1 MAADTSFLGKIDPNV
16 NEQLMT
22 AQQQLAL
29 AQALRGNSLQPI
41 SAPPGQNARISPL
54 SALAQV
60 LNGYNSKG
68 MIQDAT
74 HNLAG
79 AEAQVGQNRL
89 QMMAQLLGGGSQA
102 PAAPAGGD
110 APLSSAPQA
119 SMPGAAP
126 AAPAAPPQAAPP
138 QAGSVPNPMQD
149 PEWRRMAMAEQLGM
163 MPAGTAEGY
172 AKAKYGVAAPTDQ
185 MKNDTWSGVTPQQRA
200 GITTATTMAPD
211 QSRVQVGPDGKP
223 QLAMVAP
230 NPDKNMQFQVGPN
243 GQVAAAPIP
252 GAPAAAASMAGSTEK
267 ATADAAIRDV
277 KLPTGEVVPVRAGA
291 AADVG
296 GAQAGVAPAWTGGK
310 LSGIAIQKLELASQ
324 RGDKDAAAAL
334 TAYNAAQQPRLG
346 QATGAKESIEGM
358 SKKWEEL
365 AANNGSSQQAISF
378 LSNIK
383 QLAGTAITGT
393 ASDKIAFANGLLAK
407 AGISDRATNAQ
418 TATDL
423 LNKNSNR
430 ITALLG
436 QGSLGTDAAR
446 QVLAAANPNS
456 KMSKQA
462 IADSADDIIGQYRMT
477 QAKANALLSF
487 RNANDAQGY
496 NTAETKF
503 NQVADPRVWRLQA
516 MNPQEAAAYVKTMVP
531 ADAADLLQ
539 KRTEI
544 MKNGWLQ

>member
-22 AQQQLAL
+22 AQQQIAL
-29 AQALRGNSLQPI
+29 AQALRGHAMQPLQ
-41 SAPPGQNARISPL
+41 APGGQNGVISPL
-54 SALAQV
+54 SALAQA
-60 LNGYNSKG
+60 LNGYNANG
-68 MIQDAT
+68 MMKEAT
-74 HNLAG
+74 HNMAG
-79 AEAQVGQNRL
+79 AEAQVGKNRL
-89 QMMAQLLGGGSQA
+89 QMMAQLLGGESGA
-102 PAAPAGGD
+102 PAAASGAAD
-110 APLSSAPQA
+110 APLSSVPQA
-119 SMPGAAP
+119 STPGAAP
-126 AAPAAPPQAAPP
+126 AAAAPAAPP

-211 QSRVQVGPDGKP
+211 QSRVQVGADGKP

-230 NPDKNMQFQVGPN
+230 NPDKNMQFQVGSN
-243 GQVAAAPIP
+243 GQVAASPIP
-252 GAPAAAASMAGSTEK
+252 GAPAAAASMAGST
-267 ATADAAIRDV
+267 AQAAADAGIRDV
-277 KLPTGEVVPVRAGA
+277 TMPSGEVVPVRAGA
-291 AADVG
+291 AAAAG
-296 GAQAGVAPAWTGGK
+296 GAQAGLPAWTGGK
-310 LSGIAIQKLELASQ
+310 LSGIKIQQLEQAAQ
-324 RGDKDAAAAL
+324 RGDKDSADVLAAYRAA
-334 TAYNAAQQPRLG
+334 QPRLG
-346 QATGAKESIEGM
+346 QTTGTKEAVEGM
-358 SKKWEEL
+358 SKKWEDL

-383 QLAGTAITGT
+383 QLAGQAITGT
-393 ASDKIAFANGLLAK
+393 GADKIAFANGLLAMT
-407 AGISDRATNAQ
+407 GISDRATNAQ

-456 KMSKQA
+456 KMSKDA
-462 IADSADDIIGQYRMT
+462 IAEAADDIIGQYRMNQT
-477 QAKANALLSF
+477 KTNVLLPF

-496 NTAETKF
+496 NSAETKF
-503 NQVADPRVWRLQA
+503 NQVADPRIWRLQNMA
-516 MNPQEAAAYVKTMVP
+516 P
-531 ADAADLLQ
+531 AEQASYIKRMAPGDAADLLK

-544 MKNGWLQ
+544 MNNGWLQ